1 VASSQGIKAGSAFI
15 ELLVNDKSLIKGLQ
29 RAGAK
34 LKAFGNSVADLGK
47 KMAMIGTAVAT
58 PLVGFAKVFAS
69 GSKELQTL
77 SQRTGISVEALS
89 ELGYAASISG
99 TNMQTLEGGIKKMQ
113 RTIYQAAIGSKTA
126 TAALAQLGLTVDDL
140 RGLSPDAQFKL
151 IADKLTAIQSPA
163 VRAAMAMAIFGKSGM
178 DLLPMMSRGA
188 AGIDAMQEEARR
200 LGLTSSEASVAIGVK
215 LAEALSTL
223 WMVLKQVGATLG
235 EAVAPLLTV
244 VANRIIDIAVK
255 AIAWAKQNKE
265 LIVTIFKV
273 AAGVVAA
280 GIALLVLGK
289 TIVLLGGVFAAL
301 AATVGMVSAMTGML
315 GGIIAGLLSTIG
327 LVVAAVAAL
336 GTYLIYASGM
346 GGKALSWLGERFAEL
361 SSFATEAFGGIADAL
376 AAGDIALAAKIL
388 WLTLKVAWQTGISA
402 LETLWTQFKGSFV
415 NIIQGA
421 FYGALA
427 AWEICRGSLEVA
439 WVETTAFLSKTWTSF
454 TAGFQKTW
462 NSAINWTTKRLLEL
476 WSLFDDSFDVNE
488 AKSMAD
494 RELADTNNQI
504 EAQKKQ
510 ALTQRENQRKQERK
524 TADDAYNYNMT
535 QIGQAAIDA
544 EDKLA
549 KEQAEKI
556 KQSNEE
562 LEKARDEWRDAIGK
576 ARQERKMKE
585 AQGPDRLE
593 PPPAISDYLEGL
605 GTAIEQAQKK
615 TIGVRGTF
623 NAMEAAGM
631 GGGGVTD
638 RIAKATEETA
648 KHTKKLVQQG
658 NDDAEF
664 D

>member
-1 VASSQGIKAGSAFI
+1 
-15 ELLVNDKSLIKGLQ
+15 
-29 RAGAK
+29 
-34 LKAFGNSVADLGK
+34 
-47 KMAMIGTAVAT
+47 
-58 PLVGFAKVFAS
+58 
-69 GSKELQTL
+69 
-77 SQRTGISVEALS
+77 
-89 ELGYAASISG
+89 
-99 TNMQTLEGGIKKMQ
+99 LEGGIKKMQ
-113 RTIYQAAIGSKTA
+113 RTIYQAATGSKTA

-151 IADKLTAIQSPA
+151 IADKLTAIHSPA

-223 WMVLKQVGATLG
+223 WTVLKQLGSTLG

-244 VANRIIDIAVK
+244 VANRIIDIVVK
-255 AIAWAKQNKE
+255 AINWVKQNKE
-265 LIVTIFKV
+265 LIVTILKV

-280 GIALLVLGK
+280 GVALLVLGK
-289 TIVLLGGVFAAL
+289 AIVLLGGAFAAL
-301 AATVGMVSAMTGML
+301 ATTVGVVSAVIGVL
-315 GGIIAGLLSTIG
+315 GGIIGGLLSPIG

-336 GTYLIYASGM
+336 GAYLIYVSGM

-376 AAGDIALAAKIL
+376 AAGDIALAAKVL
-388 WLTLKVAWQTGISA
+388 WLSLKVAWQTGINA
-402 LETLWTQFKGSFV
+402 LETLWIQFKGSFV

-427 AWEICRGSLEVA
+427 AWEICRSSLEVA
-439 WVETTAFLSKTWTSF
+439 WIETTAFLSKVWTNF
-454 TAGFQKTW
+454 TAGFQTAW

-476 WSLFDDSFDVNE
+476 QGLFDDGFDVNE
-488 AKSMAD
+488 AKGMAD

-510 ALTQRENQRKQERK
+510 ALAQRENQRKQERK

-556 KQSNEE
+556 KKSNEE

-605 GTAIEQAQKK
+605 GATIEQAQKK

>member
-1 VASSQGIKAGSAFI
+1 MASSQGIKAGSAFI
-15 ELLVNDKSLIKGLQ
+15 ELLVNDKALVKGL
-29 RAGAK
+29 RNASKK
-34 LKAFGNSVADLGK
+34 LKAFGDSVADLGK
-47 KMAMIGTAVAT
+47 KLAMIGTAVAA

-113 RTIYQAAIGSKTA
+113 RTIYMAATGSKTA

-151 IADKLTAIQSPA
+151 IADKLAAIQSPA

-223 WMVLKQVGATLG
+223 WMVLKQVGTTLG
-235 EAVAPLLTV
+235 EAVAPLLTD

-255 AIAWAKQNKE
+255 AINWAKQNKE

-273 AAGVVAA
+273 AVGVVAA

-289 TIVLLGGVFAAL
+289 AIVVLGGVLSAL
-301 AATVGMVSAMTGML
+301 ATAVGVVTAVIGVL
-315 GGIIAGLLSTIG
+315 GGIIGGLLSPIG

-336 GTYLIYASGM
+336 GAYLIYASGM
-346 GGKALSWLGERFAEL
+346 GGKALSWLGERFLEL
-361 SSFATEAFGGIADAL
+361 SAFATEAFGGIADAL

-427 AWEICRGSLEVA
+427 AWEICRSSLEVA

-454 TAGFQKTW
+454 TSGFQQAW

-488 AKSMAD
+488 AKTMAD
-494 RELADTNNQI
+494 KELAETNNQI

-510 ALTQRENQRKQERK
+510 ALAQRESQRKQERK
-524 TADDAYNYNMT
+524 TADDAYNYNMA
-535 QIGQAAIDA
+535 QIGQAAMDA

-556 KQSNEE
+556 KKSNEE

-576 ARQERKMKE
+576 ARDKRTMKD

-593 PPPAISDYLEGL
+593 PPPAIRDYLEGL
-605 GTAIEQAQKK
+605 GATIEQAQKK
-615 TIGVRGTF
+615 TVGVSGTF
-623 NAMEAAGM
+623 NAMAAAGM
-631 GGGGVTD
+631 QGGGVAD

-648 KHTKKLVQQG
+648 RNTKKLLDQ
-658 NDDAEF
+658 NDDSEF